1 MRAED
6 NGHANVPVT
15 SVTPSSAS
23 QQKLIAKDLLICE
36 RGSVRAWRGE
46 GVSARVC
53 GTAETWS
60 EHCLRNRS
68 VFVCYASVFC
78 RTVLA
83 GVSKYFAGG
92 RTEHWVL
99 QI

>member
-1 MRAED
+1 V
-6 NGHANVPVT
+6 G
-15 SVTPSSAS
+15 
-23 QQKLIAKDLLICE
+23 
-36 RGSVRAWRGE
+36 

-53 GTAETWS
+53 GTAETLLT
-60 EHCLRNRS
+60 EQERVCL
-68 VFVCYASVFC
+68 FVWYESVFC